1 MIDIKKAREEIVR
14 HVNKQGIASLQ
25 VSQKINH
32 IMRVSEISKKLATNL
47 QLSEEQV
54 QLAELIGILHD
65 IGRFEQYKQKVKS
78 EQFNH
83 GQVGV
88 EILKKDNYIRKYI
101 KEEQYDDIIYTV
113 IYEHNRYELTP
124 GLTNEQEL
132 FCKIVKDADK
142 IDLIYEA
149 IAVYWQQSEKIQ
161 EIENGTLSEKML
173 QDFYQQKL
181 ANIKN
186 KISETDQILK
196 FASFI
201 FDINF
206 SYSFKLLKESNHV
219 DEMIDRFDYKLSDT
233 KEEMIKIKKVANE
246 FIEEKIKENN
256 AK

>member
-1 MIDIKKAREEIVR
+1 MIDIKKAREEIIR
-14 HVNKQGIASLQ
+14 HVNKQKIASLK

-32 IMRVSEISKKLATNL
+32 MIRVSEISNKLATNL

-65 IGRFEQYKQKVKS
+65 IGRFEQYKQKIKT

-101 KEEQYDDIIYTV
+101 KEEQYDDILYTA

-132 FCKIVKDADK
+132 FCKIIKDADK
-142 IDLIYEA
+142 IDLFYEA
-149 IAVYWQQSEKIQ
+149 IAIYWQQPEQKK
-161 EIENGTLSEKML
+161 EIENGTISEKML

-186 KISETDQILK
+186 KISQTDHILK
-196 FASFI
+196 IASFI

-206 SYSFKLLKESNHV
+206 SYSFKLLKENNYIN
-219 DEMIDRFDYKLSDT
+219 EMIDRFDYQLLDT
-233 KEEMIKIKKVANE
+233 KEKMTKIKEIANE
-246 FIEEKIKENN
+246 FIEAKIKENN
-256 AK
+256 TK